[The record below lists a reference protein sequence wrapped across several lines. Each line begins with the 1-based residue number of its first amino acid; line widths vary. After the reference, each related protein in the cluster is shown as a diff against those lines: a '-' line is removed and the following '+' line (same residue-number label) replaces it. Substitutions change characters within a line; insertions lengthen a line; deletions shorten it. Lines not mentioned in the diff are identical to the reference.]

1 MSSTTHQEHA
11 HDDHGHGGGH
21 GDHHGGPDH
30 VPHVTPL
37 STYFLVFLTLI
48 VLTVIT
54 VGVSYFDFG
63 GANLFIALFVAT
75 IKGTVVAAWFMHLKG
90 DERMNSVLLASAFLF
105 LAIFI
110 GLTAID
116 LLQRGH
122 ADPDEA
128 RRVYNLQQPF
138 DVATNQPR
146 KGVKVTGHG
155 KPHVAGHGGAAPT
168 DNPVSGHGSAP
179 AAPPGSTK
187 PAGGH

>member
-1 MSSTTHQEHA
+1 MSSTTTDHA
-11 HDDHGHGGGH
+11 HDDHGHGHGH
-21 GDHHGGPDH
+21 AHGGPDH

-37 STYFLVFLTLI
+37 STYFLVFATLI
-48 VLTVIT
+48 ILTVIT

-90 DERMNSVLLASAFLF
+90 DERMNSLLLASAFVF

-116 LLQRGH
+116 LLQRGQ

-138 DVATNQPR
+138 DEASNAPR

-155 KPHVAGHGGAAPT
+155 KPHGAAPAA
-168 DNPVSGHGSAP
+168 HGAAP
-179 AAPPGSTK
+179 AAGE
-187 PAGGH
+187 HR